1 MFGGIELDL
10 RDVRSSD
17 APAHVSTTT
26 IFGGTEIRVPR
37 EWNVRLDVLPLF
49 GAAEDSRPRS
59 DEEHKDVDLVIT
71 GFVAFGGLELLD

>member
-1 MFGGIELDL
+1 M
-10 RDVRSSD
+10 RSSD